1 MNIDVLSQSWLNL
14 ILSRAAERVFNRID
28 ASKLQGALENAS
40 MLKKLEK
47 EGVAPEL
54 LPGVAKGMQEEKNKP
69 KEKQLKVRSMLLSN
83 LI

>member
-1 MNIDVLSQSWLNL
+1 
-14 ILSRAAERVFNRID
+14 
-28 ASKLQGALENAS
+28 

-69 KEKQLKVRSMLLSN
+69 KEKQLKVRSMLLSY